1 MSCYRLARFFSKLKS
16 HHEPLEHLKSM
27 ILTVKNDGPGRL
39 QDALEAFSAYNINI
53 THIQSRPAEIIDFR
67 KGYDFKLDFELS
79 DDPKMKRILKH
90 LDKLGFKTQIVKS
103 KEVPWF
109 PRSFE
114 DLDHLDQSCL
124 AAGADLDS
132 DHPGFNDEIY
142 RQRRTEIAKIA
153 MGYKLSDAKV
163 PVVHYTDQ
171 EIETWQ
177 TAYRAL
183 DPLHKQ
189 YACDEYN
196 QAVEEFKK
204 HCSFREDNIPQL
216 QDINEYLIQKTGFR
230 LKPITGLLSQRDFL
244 NFLAFRVFASTQY
257 IRHHSVP
264 FYTPEPDIIHE
275 LIGHAPL
282 FADPDFADFSQEI
295 GLASLGVSDEEIKKL
310 GTCYWYS
317 IEFGIIKKANGEKK
331 VYGAGC
337 LSSVDEIKNA
347 VSDKPE
353 IRFFD
358 PLKAAHVP
366 FPITSLQPIYFWSNS
381 FEEAKHAMENYVW
394 TVPRDVSVSYD
405 KFDHTIKVHQDI
417 TMKK

>member
-1 MSCYRLARFFSKLKS
+1 MNCLKLCRLFSKAHKLA
-16 HHEPLEHLKSM
+16 EPIENIKSM
-27 ILTVKNDGPGRL
+27 IFTIANDRPGQL
-39 QDALEAFSAYNINI
+39 KDALEAFAAYNVNI
-53 THIQSRPAEIIDFR
+53 SHIASKPAEILDFR
-67 KGYDFKLDFELS
+67 KGYDFKVDIEVS
-79 DDPKMKRILKH
+79 DEAKLKRVLKH
-90 LDKLGFKTQIVKS
+90 LDKLGFKTTILNS
-103 KEVPWF
+103 KQVPWF

-114 DLDHLDQSCL
+114 DLDSLDQACM
-124 AAGADLDS
+124 AAGAELES
-132 DHPGFNDEIY
+132 THPGFNDQTY
-142 RQRRTEIAKIA
+142 RQRRAEIAKVA
-153 MGYKLSDAKV
+153 MGYKLSDPKV
-163 PVVHYTDQ
+163 PIVHYTDQ

-183 DPLHKQ
+183 DPLHKAH
-189 YACDEYN
+189 ACDEYN
-196 QAVEEFKK
+196 TAVEEFRK
-204 HCSFREDNIPQL
+204 HCNFREDNIPQL
-216 QDINEYLIQKTGFR
+216 QEINEYLIPKTGFR
-230 LKPITGLLSQRDFL
+230 LKPITGLLTQRDFL

-295 GLASLGVSDEEIKKL
+295 GLASLGVSDEEIAKL

-317 IEFGIIKKANGEKK
+317 VEFGIIKKKNGERK
-331 VYGAGC
+331 VYGAGI

-353 IRFFD
+353 IRFFE

-366 FPITSLQPIYFWSNS
+366 FPITSLQPLYYWSNS
-381 FEEAKHAMENYVW
+381 FEEAKMEMEDYAW
-394 TVPRDVSVSYD
+394 KVPRDVSVSYD